1 MDIYIL
7 GLLTIGILLLFVTLG
22 SGWISRLPISYA
34 LIYLIVGIVLSPYG
48 VNLIQVR
55 PEAGFLERV
64 TEMVVLIS
72 LFGCGLKM
80 NRRLNPWAWSSTVRL
95 IGFVM
100 PLSIFGVA
108 AIGHYFLNLEW
119 GVAILLG
126 AILAPT
132 DPVLASEVQ
141 LYDPN
146 DRDELRFGLTSEG
159 GLNDALAFP
168 FVYFGLHWLK
178 DNQWQNWFKEW
189 VAVDLLWAIGSGIGM
204 GILVASAIK
213 WVDHLVQKGETVDEV
228 MEDFVALCTILI
240 TYSLTEVVNGYGF
253 LAVFVAGIVMK
264 RATPDRD
271 KAVSQRHFIERL
283 EKLAEVGTILLL
295 GSLLRFEPMW
305 RFAGPTLLIAGV
317 LLLILRP
324 IGTWVTTIGL
334 PVHPGTRFLFGWF
347 GIRGVGSLYYLTY
360 AFAHGLK
367 GENGELIAW
376 ITFSTVVLSVIL
388 HGVTATPLMKWYGRY
403 VEGRNY
409 VAAEPDIVPELT
421 EEEQERLETGSRD
434 MKN

>member
-7 GLLTIGILLLFVTLG
+7 GLLTIGVLLLLVTLG
-22 SGWISRLPISYA
+22 SGWIARLPLSYA
-34 LIYLIVGIVLSPYG
+34 LIYLVVGILLSPYG
-48 VNLIQVR
+48 VNLIQIR

-80 NRRLNPWAWSSTVRL
+80 NRRIDPWAWGSTVRL

-108 AIGHYFLNLEW
+108 TIAHYALQLEW

-168 FVYFGLHWLK
+168 FVYFGLHWLQ
-178 DNQWQNWFKEW
+178 DDQWQNWFKEW
-189 VAVDLLWAIGSGIGM
+189 VAVDLLWAIVAGLGM
-204 GILVASAIK
+204 GILVAKAVK
-213 WVDHLVQKGETVDEV
+213 WLDHRLQRNRAADEV
-228 MEDFVALCTILI
+228 MEDFIALCTILI
-240 TYSLTEVVNGYGF
+240 TYSLTELVNGYGF

-264 RATPDRD
+264 RSTPDRE

-295 GSLLRFEPMW
+295 GSLLRWEPML
-305 RFAGPTLLIAGV
+305 RFAGPTLLIAGALFFV
-317 LLLILRP
+317 IRP
-324 IGTWVTTIGL
+324 IGTWLSTIGL
-334 PVHPGTRFLFGWF
+334 PVHPGTRWLFGWF

-367 GENGELIAW
+367 GQNGELIAW
-376 ITFSTVVLSVIL
+376 IVFNSVVISVIL
-388 HGVTATPLMKWYGRY
+388 HGVSATPLMKWYERR
-403 VEGRNY
+403 VEGNNY
-409 VAAEPDIVPELT
+409 LADDSNLVMD
-421 EEEQERLETGSRD
+421 EEQEPIETPP
-434 MKN
+434 